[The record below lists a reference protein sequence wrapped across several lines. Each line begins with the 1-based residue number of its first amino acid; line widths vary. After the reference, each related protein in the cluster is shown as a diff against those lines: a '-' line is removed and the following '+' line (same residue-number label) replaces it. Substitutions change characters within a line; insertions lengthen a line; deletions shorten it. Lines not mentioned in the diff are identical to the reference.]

1 MENGITKEQQRE
13 EAIARLR
20 ILEKKGLMPEV
31 RRDFEQGKINFSERL
46 SIPGLGTNGILYWLS
61 ENPELEKIVRDVEER
76 FGVVAY
82 HATRETFEFGT
93 VLDIFCVSKN
103 EEEWN
108 QDRADLEEGY
118 SFVYSANLDC
128 DWYSEFGTIFFS
140 IKGGGLVR
148 GA

>member
-46 SIPGLGTNGILYWLS
+46 SIPSFGTNGILYWLS
-61 ENPELEKIVRDVEER
+61 ENPELEKIVQNVEER

-82 HATRETFEFGT
+82 HATHEAFEFGS

-103 EEEWN
+103 EEEWD

-128 DWYSEFGTIFFS
+128 DWCSEFGAIFFS